1 VRANYEPV
9 NGCGYLAGDVPIFG
23 RERERVINEQQEA
36 GQVVGHMV
44 DQHLVGKYSLAQ
56 RPVGRNL
63 SCVHGVIALGN
74 LVSL

>member
-36 GQVVGHMV
+36 G
-44 DQHLVGKYSLAQ
+44 KWLA
-56 RPVGRNL
+56 
-63 SCVHGVIALGN
+63 IW
-74 LVSL
+74 

>member
-23 RERERVINEQQEA
+23 RERVINEQQEA